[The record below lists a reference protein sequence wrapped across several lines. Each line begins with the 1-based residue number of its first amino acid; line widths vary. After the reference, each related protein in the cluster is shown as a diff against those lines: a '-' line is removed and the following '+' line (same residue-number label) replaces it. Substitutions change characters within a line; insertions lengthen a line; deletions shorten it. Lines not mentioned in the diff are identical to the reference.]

1 MLQGLPELFEFS
13 IDSSCSLESLWVI
26 QSSLRVAGTF
36 MDLYL
41 SYKNTSSAWWGEKI
55 DKEIDNFFKVLPND
69 IDDVAKEI
77 LAGVEEALSE
87 KKKEYI
93 TTNVKDVQK
102 FSLEVN
108 FVIQ

>member
-1 MLQGLPELFEFS
+1 MLQGLLGISEFS
-13 IDSSCSLESLWVI
+13 MDSSSLESSSVI
-26 QSSLRVAGTF
+26 QSSLRVAETF

-41 SYKNTSSAWWGEKI
+41 SYKSTSSAWWGENNDTTIIK
-55 DKEIDNFFKVLPND
+55 FLKVLPSD